1 MNEDGPPAAGA
12 PRTFRRTAGT
22 RLLSAAC
29 ALLFVAATISV
40 AAASGIT
47 AGFFVLSGLSLLSLA
62 NALGAWAD
70 RYTLGAAGIE
80 YRNTLL
86 ALFGARSRLVRWDE
100 VVQVR
105 EHRALRLGRLE
116 PRASAVF
123 LVLRSGRRVVL
134 DSLSDFDDVLVA
146 VRRYHAAD
154 RAPR

>member
-1 MNEDGPPAAGA
+1 MNEVGPAAPGA
-12 PRTFRRTAGT
+12 PRTFRRTGGT

-29 ALLFVAATISV
+29 AVLFVAATISV
-40 AAASGIT
+40 AATSGIT

-62 NALGAWAD
+62 NVLGACAD

-86 ALFGARSRLVRWDE
+86 ALFGARPRLVRWDD

-116 PRASAVF
+116 TQPSAVF

-146 VRRYHAAD
+146 VQRGVGSVATHK
-154 RAPR
+154 